1 MSDLVAIWFDGAGAA
16 AAALGSVRALEKDGH
31 IGLEDTAIV
40 TKDADGKV
48 HVKNEMASG
57 TETGAIV
64 GGVLGA
70 MLLVVFP
77 VGLIGGAIIGG
88 LIGRAA
94 KPGIDGTF
102 VKNVEDGLA
111 PGGSALFLLTK
122 GGDPGLL
129 IASMRQHQGQV
140 VQTTLDDEEEA
151 ALRDS
156 LK

>member
-1 MSDLVAIWFDGAGAA
+1 MSDLVAITFDGEGDA
-16 AAALGSVRALEKDGH
+16 AAALGSIRALEREDR
-31 IGLEDTAIV
+31 IGLEDTAVV

-57 TETGAIV
+57 TETGAVV

-77 VGLIGGAIIGG
+77 VGVIGGAIIGG

-102 VKNVEDGLA
+102 VKSVEDGLP

-122 GGDPGLL
+122 GGHPGMLV
-129 IASMRQHQGQV
+129 AAMRQYEGRV
-140 VQTTLDDEEEA
+140 VQTTLDEEQEA
-151 ALRDS
+151 ALRES